1 MLVEKEEYIIKG
13 SNALKQSA
21 IEVQREN
28 EYEKLR
34 EQRVRSKQKAKKNL
48 VRLRL
53 SILLSIGMVLFT
65 GILLVFRYSMIYSL
79 QDQYFDAKDELGVV
93 ERYNEK
99 LKIDLLKVAE
109 EKDVLNT
116 AKESHNMVLPQ
127 KGTAIVLEGNEKTF
141 AEPTKVDEK
150 ENLFD
155 KIKGLF

>member
-13 SNALKQSA
+13 NNALKQSA

-48 VRLRL
+48 VRLRV
-53 SILLSIGMVLFT
+53 SVLLSIFMVLVT
-65 GILLVFRYSMIYSL
+65 VILLVSRYSIIYSL
-79 QDQYFDAKDELGVV
+79 QDQYVDAKDELGVA

-116 AKESHNMVLPQ
+116 AKESHNTVSYTHLDVYKRQ
-127 KGTAIVLEGNEKTF
+127 K
-141 AEPTKVDEK
+141 
-150 ENLFD
+150 
-155 KIKGLF
+155 

>member
-13 SNALKQSA
+13 SNALKQNA

-28 EYEKLR
+28 EYDKLR
-34 EQRVRSKQKAKKNL
+34 EQRKKSKQKAKKNL
-48 VRLRL
+48 FKLRV
-53 SILLSIGMVLFT
+53 SVLFGIFMILVT
-65 GILLVFRYSMIYSL
+65 GITLVYRYSAIYLL
-79 QDQYFDAKDELGVV
+79 QDQYFAAKDELGVV

-99 LKIDLLKVAE
+99 LKIELLKVAE

-141 AEPTKVDEK
+141 AEPTKVDKK
-150 ENLFD
+150 ETLID
-155 KIKGLF
+155 KIKDLF